1 MLKSKYSKPILYFIF
16 YCIFILILSIVLS
29 ISIPHLNLTYF
40 IPIRDIGIEV
50 GLIFL
55 LILPIS
61 SIIGVLI
68 GGYLFGPLFLYAH
81 KKIFGRRVEY
91 GIYEKDFTKFK
102 FFSEGIFAAL
112 MTINL
117 SLLLTTPLIISIS
130 AGTGSNS
137 YIDDL
142 STFLALL
149 MFTIG
154 LASILFSTTW
164 FLMDSG
170 VLYSNLKKARDT
182 PKPVEIRSVG
192 RWYGQLLKGYAG
204 VSVVLSYIE
213 FMDLF
218 IPQLANDLS
227 IPLFVML
234 LIVFI
239 PFPLIIVIPII
250 PALIISDRLKDHRI
264 RFIREKARKLGI
276 ISSAEV
282 TFELKIK

>member
-16 YCIFILILSIVLS
+16 YCIFIIILSIVLS

-61 SIIGVLI
+61 SILGVLI
-68 GGYLFGPLFLYAH
+68 GGYLFAPLFLYAH
-81 KKIFGRRVEY
+81 KKVFGKRVEY
-91 GIYEKDFTKFK
+91 GIYEKDFNKFK
-102 FFSEGIFAAL
+102 FFSEGIFASL

-130 AGTGSNS
+130 VGTDPYSF
-137 YIDDL
+137 IDDL
-142 STFLALL
+142 NTFLALL

-170 VLYSNLKKARDT
+170 VLYSNLKRADKT
-182 PKPVEIRSVG
+182 QKPVEIRSVG
-192 RWYGQLLKGYAG
+192 RWYGQFLKGYAG
-204 VSVVLSYIE
+204 ISVVLSYIE
-213 FMDLF
+213 FMNLF

-239 PFPLIIVIPII
+239 PFPLIIVIPLI
-250 PALIISDRLKDHRI
+250 PALIISDRLKDHRV
-264 RFIREKARKLGI
+264 RFIRNKARNMGI
-276 ISSAEV
+276 TSKAEV
-282 TFELKIK
+282 NFELKV

>member
-1 MLKSKYSKPILYFIF
+1 MLKSKYSKPILYFMC

-40 IPIRDIGIEV
+40 IPIRDVGIEV
-50 GLIFL
+50 GLIFI
-55 LILPIS
+55 LILPFS
-61 SIIGVLI
+61 SILGLLI
-68 GGYLFGPLFLYAH
+68 GGYLFAPLFLYVH
-81 KKIFGRRVEY
+81 KKIFGKKVEY
-91 GIYEKDFTKFK
+91 GIYEKDFKEFK
-102 FFSEGIFAAL
+102 FLSDGIFAAL
-112 MTINL
+112 MTINI
-117 SLLLTTPLIISIS
+117 SLLLTTPVIISIS
-130 AGTGSNS
+130 VGSDPS
-137 YIDDL
+137 SFIDEL
-142 STFLALL
+142 NTFLALL

-154 LASILFSTTW
+154 LASILFSATW

-170 VLYSNLKKARDT
+170 VLYSNLKKAGDT

-192 RWYGQLLKGYAG
+192 RWYGQFLKGYAG
-204 VSVVLSYIE
+204 VSVVLSYIG
-213 FMDLF
+213 FMELF

-250 PALIISDRLKDHRI
+250 PALIISDRLKEHRI

-276 ISSAEV
+276 TSKAEV
-282 TFELKIK
+282 NFEIKN

>member
-1 MLKSKYSKPILYFIF
+1 MLKSKYSKPILYFIC

-50 GLIFL
+50 GLIFI
-55 LILPIS
+55 LILPFS
-61 SIIGVLI
+61 SILGLLI
-68 GGYLFGPLFLYAH
+68 GGYLFAPLFLYVH
-81 KKIFGRRVEY
+81 KKFFGKKVEY
-91 GIYEKDFTKFK
+91 GIYEKDFKEFK
-102 FFSEGIFAAL
+102 FLSEGIFAAL

-117 SLLLTTPLIISIS
+117 SLLLTTPVIISIS
-130 AGTGSNS
+130 VGSDPS
-137 YIDDL
+137 SFIDDL

-154 LASILFSTTW
+154 LASILFSATW

-170 VLYSNLKKARDT
+170 VLYSNIKKADKTHR
-182 PKPVEIRSVG
+182 PVEIRSVG
-192 RWYGQLLKGYAG
+192 RWYGQFLKGYAG
-204 VSVVLSYIE
+204 VSVVLSYFE
-213 FMDLF
+213 FMKLF

-234 LIVFI
+234 LIVFV
-239 PFPLIIVIPII
+239 PMPLIIVIPII
-250 PALIISDRLKDHRI
+250 PALIISDRLKEHRI

-276 ISSAEV
+276 TSNAEV
-282 TFELKIK
+282 NFELKS

>member
-1 MLKSKYSKPILYFIF
+1 MLKSKYSKPILYFIC

-50 GLIFL
+50 GLIFI
-55 LILPIS
+55 LILPFS
-61 SIIGVLI
+61 SILGLLI
-68 GGYLFGPLFLYAH
+68 GGYLFAPLFLYVH
-81 KKIFGRRVEY
+81 KKIFGKKVEY
-91 GIYEKDFTKFK
+91 GIYEKDFKEFK
-102 FFSEGIFAAL
+102 FLSEGIFSAL

-117 SLLLTTPLIISIS
+117 SLLLTTPVIISLS
-130 AGTGSNS
+130 VGSDPS
-137 YIDDL
+137 SFIDDL

-154 LASILFSTTW
+154 LASILFSATW

-170 VLYSNLKKARDT
+170 VLYSNFKKAGDT

-192 RWYGQLLKGYAG
+192 RWYGQFLKGYAG
-204 VSVVLSYIE
+204 VSVVLSYLE
-213 FMDLF
+213 FMELF

-239 PFPLIIVIPII
+239 PFPLIVVLPIV
-250 PALIISDRLKDHRI
+250 PALIISDRLKQHRI
-264 RFIREKARKLGI
+264 RFIREKARKMGI
-276 ISSAEV
+276 TSKAEV
-282 TFELKIK
+282 NFELKS